1 MLSRLSRLGLPTY
14 AAIAHASLAPIVTH
28 YSTAE
33 TDSFRV
39 HEFSE
44 KYFHHRKNFV
54 SCAQRIFSGMLSRLS
69 RLGLP
74 TYAAIAH
81 ASLAPIVTHYSTA
94 ETDSFRV
101 HEFSEKYFHH
111 RKAQFTE
118 KMTLI
123 DPLHAPTIPIYRVTD
138 STGKFVDPSQDPNFD
153 KEFAIDVYRKMSVL
167 EQMDKILYDAQRQ
180 GRISF
185 YMTNFGEEASHI
197 GSAAAL
203 QDDDLI
209 YAQYR
214 EAGVL
219 LWRGFSLHDF
229 INQCYGNAKDIGF
242 MLEKIWCFKNDDT
255 WKELSVAAGKGKQMP
270 VHYGSLEH
278 HFVAI
283 SSPLATQIP
292 QANDDTWKELSL
304 AAGKGKQMPVHYVEN
319 GRIVVVYFGE
329 GAASEGDAHAAL
341 NFASTLR
348 CPVIFFCRNNG
359 YAISTPT
366 NEQYGGDGIAGRG
379 PGYGI
384 KTIRVDGNDFFAVY
398 NATKLAREAA
408 LQNEPVLIE
417 AMTYRIG
424 HHSTS
429 DDSTAYRSADEV
441 KIWNKKEHPIARFRT
456 YLIDKGWWKEGEE
469 IEWQKNMRK
478 EVLTAFS
485 EAEKVQMLGPHE
497 MFEDVYKTK
506 PLNLIEQQKQLDEHL
521 QHYAEHYP
529 LERFGMMHQKD

>member
-1 MLSRLSRLGLPTY
+1 MLSRVGRIGLKSH
-14 AAIAHASLAPIVTH
+14 AAIGNVSLAPLVRH

-33 TDSFRV
+33 RDAFRV
-39 HEFSE
+39 REFSE
-44 KYFHHRKNFV
+44 KYLR
-54 SCAQRIFSGMLSRLS
+54 
-69 RLGLP
+69 
-74 TYAAIAH
+74 
-81 ASLAPIVTHYSTA
+81 
-94 ETDSFRV
+94 
-101 HEFSEKYFHH
+101 H

-118 KMTLI
+118 KMTLV

-138 STGKFVDPSQDPNFD
+138 SAGKFVDSSQDPNFD

-185 YMTNFGEEASHI
+185 YMTNFGEEASHM

-219 LWRGFSLHDF
+219 LWRGFSIHDF
-229 INQCYGNAKDIGF
+229 INQCYGNARDI
-242 MLEKIWCFKNDDT
+242 
-255 WKELSVAAGKGKQMP
+255 GKGKQMP

-278 HFVAI
+278 HFVTI
-283 SSPLATQIP
+283 SSPLGTQIS
-292 QANDDTWKELSL
+292 QAVGSAYAFKR
-304 AAGKGKQMPVHYVEN
+304 ARN

-329 GAASEGDAHAAL
+329 GAASEGDAHAAF

-359 YAISTPT
+359 YAISTST
-366 NEQYGGDGIAGRG
+366 SDQYGGDGIAGRG
-379 PGYGI
+379 PGYGV
-384 KTIRVDGNDFFAVY
+384 KSIRVDGNDFFAVY
-398 NATKLAREAA
+398 NATKLAREVA
-408 LQNEPVLIE
+408 LQEEPVLIE
-417 AMTYRIG
+417 AMTYRLG

-441 KIWNKKEHPIARFRT
+441 KTWNKKEHPIARFRT
-456 YLIDKGWWKEGEE
+456 YLIDKGWWKESEE
-469 IEWQKNMRK
+469 AEWQKNMRK

-485 EAEKVQMLGPHE
+485 EAEKVQMLAPRE
-497 MFEDVYKTK
+497 MFEDVYKTR
-506 PLNLIEQQKQLDEHL
+506 PPNLIEQQKQLDDHL

-529 LERFGMMHQKD
+529 LERFGMTHQKD

>member
-1 MLSRLSRLGLPTY
+1 
-14 AAIAHASLAPIVTH
+14 
-28 YSTAE
+28 
-33 TDSFRV
+33 
-39 HEFSE
+39 
-44 KYFHHRKNFV
+44 
-54 SCAQRIFSGMLSRLS
+54 MLSRLS

-229 INQCYGNAKDIGF
+229 INQCYGNAKDIG
-242 MLEKIWCFKNDDT
+242 
-255 WKELSVAAGKGKQMP
+255 KGKQMP

-292 QANDDTWKELSL
+292 QAVGSAYAFKR
-304 AAGKGKQMPVHYVEN
+304 VEN

-398 NATKLAREAA
+398 NATKLAREVA